1 MSCFG
6 VKIVQCH
13 IFWRC
18 SLCFHTHYITCLF
31 YLCVAFESFGFLR
44 VDSKNNQPSDD
55 FSNSKSSQTELV
67 STRSN
72 DKSSLSRK
80 RKLSSENLPGLKY
93 FKPSSVKAEF
103 LDVKRQL
110 EDILQA
116 CDPQRLFKECKTL
129 MASQAHNIPLITN
142 EYYLQSLNECN
153 LAPAILQKLSPFFT
167 WSDHSVLTAV
177 VKACNNPDAALLL
190 QQFDAQV
197 DLSLPITEYPVPQPI
212 PSMAPYDTSM
222 QTVLAVKLN
231 TELRKFSLQQ
241 VIELRC
247 LIQKHF
253 QITEHSLQLM
263 AAQSSST
270 VIYWMIPKCISHLI
284 SFMVMQ
290 NPGLHESR
298 VEEISIYP
306 GTLFV
311 SANSLKLGSLAYLNQ
326 INQMVS

>member
-1 MSCFG
+1 M
-6 VKIVQCH
+6 
-13 IFWRC
+13 
-18 SLCFHTHYITCLF
+18 LCTIF
-31 YLCVAFESFGFLR
+31 YLYVAFESFGFLK
-44 VDSKNNQPSDD
+44 VDSNNDQPSDVFID
-55 FSNSKSSQTELV
+55 SKSSQTELV
-67 STRSN
+67 STRLN
-72 DKSSLSRK
+72 DKSGLSRK
-80 RKLSSENLPGLKY
+80 RKLSFENLSGVKY

-103 LDVKRQL
+103 LDVIRRL
-110 EDILQA
+110 EDILQE
-116 CDPQRLFKECKTL
+116 CNPQMLFKECKTL

-142 EYYLQSLNECN
+142 ENYLQSLNECS
-153 LAPAILQKLSPFFT
+153 LAPAMLQKLSPFFT

-190 QQFDAQV
+190 QQFHAQV
-197 DLSLPITEYPVPQPI
+197 DLSLPIMDYPVPQPI

-231 TELRKFSLQQ
+231 TELSKFSLQQ
-241 VIELRC
+241 VIELRH

-290 NPGLHESR
+290 DPSLHGSR
-298 VEEISIYP
+298 VEEISVYP

-311 SANSLKLGSLAYLNQ
+311 SANTLKLGSLAFLNE
-326 INQMVS
+326 INQTVS

>member
-1 MSCFG
+1 MFLHC
-6 VKIVQCH
+6 
-13 IFWRC
+13 IF
-18 SLCFHTHYITCLF
+18 SHALFIFISIILCIIFTYVYI
-31 YLCVAFESFGFLR
+31 AFESFGFLG
-44 VDSKNNQPSDD
+44 VDSKNDQPSDD
-55 FSNSKSSQTELV
+55 FIDSKSSKTEVV
-67 STRSN
+67 STTSN
-72 DKSSLSRK
+72 EKRGLSRK
-80 RKLSSENLPGLKY
+80 RKLSSENLAGLKY
-93 FKPSSVKAEF
+93 FKSSSIKAEF
-103 LDVKRQL
+103 LDMKKQL
-110 EDILQA
+110 EDMLLE
-116 CDPQRLFKECKTL
+116 CDPQRLFKECITL
-129 MASQAHNIPLITN
+129 MASEAHNIPLITN
-142 EYYLQSLNECN
+142 ENYLQSLNECN
-153 LAPAILQKLSPFFT
+153 VAPAILQKLSPFFT

-284 SFMVMQ
+284 NFMVMQ
-290 NPGLHESR
+290 DPSLHGSR
-298 VEEISIYP
+298 VEEISVYP

-311 SANSLKLGSLAYLNQ
+311 SANSLKLGSLAFLNK
-326 INQMVS
+326 INQTVN